1 MKKKWILLGL
11 VAFMVGSLSGVA
23 QALPSGPGGTVWIS
37 VQSGK
42 NDNVDIYVIDIDENW
57 DPVNTPGVATVVE
70 DVQNYV
76 YPGNIYDYYTQIT
89 GVVSMYGEDSVV
101 LGCYYDNDVVAGT
114 TEQMMDALKIEKD
127 GTITVL
133 HDGAHYGWNKPLTD
147 GARTAVADV
156 DGLFGTKPNETN
168 PALYLGGAYSGY
180 GDSVW
185 HDSDGDDNYDESA
198 NAVRVASPN
207 KDDDAELFGNTMY
220 TSNYTG
226 IHKTVFNDTDNTY
239 TRTDF
244 FADSGSI
251 WDLGSEGCDI
261 AVGDIDDDGHVD
273 CFFFSGSPYTD
284 SILHG
289 EDSDDNGYLDD
300 SEISVWLN
308 YADNPNTL
316 SAIPSDIELIMT
328 EDGPV
333 LMVINQYQAWAYGK
347 WVRVFG
353 FADNGSWSGEYKE
366 VIGWFNRLS
375 QGDNSFDAVNRGYP
389 NIEFAPS
396 AGPIPGDSNND
407 GKVDG
412 GDLAIWQQNY
422 DPLGTG
428 NNTFTMGDW
437 NLDGK
442 IDGGDLALWQQGYN
456 PLGSLGTG
464 GLGAQVPEPTTLLL
478 LGTALVGGIGLLRLR
493 GPDGIRARRR

>member
-220 TSNYTG
+220 TSTTPG
-226 IHKTVFNDTDNTY
+226 FTRPCSM
-239 TRTDF
+239 TRTTPTPGRISLRIR
-244 FADSGSI
+244 AASGTSAPKVATSP
-251 WDLGSEGCDI
+251 WATLTTTVTSTASSSR
-261 AVGDIDDDGHVD
+261 AVPTPTRS
-273 CFFFSGSPYTD
+273 CT
-284 SILHG
+284 
-289 EDSDDNGYLDD
+289 
-300 SEISVWLN
+300 
-308 YADNPNTL
+308 ART
-316 SAIPSDIELIMT
+316 
-328 EDGPV
+328 
-333 LMVINQYQAWAYGK
+333 
-347 WVRVFG
+347 
-353 FADNGSWSGEYKE
+353 
-366 VIGWFNRLS
+366 
-375 QGDNSFDAVNRGYP
+375 
-389 NIEFAPS
+389 
-396 AGPIPGDSNND
+396 
-407 GKVDG
+407 
-412 GDLAIWQQNY
+412 
-422 DPLGTG
+422 
-428 NNTFTMGDW
+428 
-437 NLDGK
+437 
-442 IDGGDLALWQQGYN
+442 
-456 PLGSLGTG
+456 
-464 GLGAQVPEPTTLLL
+464 PTTT
-478 LGTALVGGIGLLRLR
+478 GTSTT
-493 GPDGIRARRR
+493 ARSACG